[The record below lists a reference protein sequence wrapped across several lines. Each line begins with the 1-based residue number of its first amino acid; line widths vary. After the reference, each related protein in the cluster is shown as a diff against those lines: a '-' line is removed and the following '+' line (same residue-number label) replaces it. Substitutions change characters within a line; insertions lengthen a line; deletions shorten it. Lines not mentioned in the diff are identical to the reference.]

1 VRVHVARFD
10 GSTAVFAAQRVQ
22 RHGKNAFPTEAIYGD
37 APGSQLR
44 LITCGEDFD
53 DTSRRY
59 SDNIIVYALRA
70 GRVHGSGL
78 YG

>member
-1 VRVHVARFD
+1 MRVHVARFD

-44 LITCGEDFD
+44 LIRCGEGFD

-59 SDNIIVYALRA
+59 PDNIIVYALRA
-70 GRVHGSGL
+70 G
-78 YG
+78 

>member
-1 VRVHVARFD
+1 MLPAL
-10 GSTAVFAAQRVQ
+10 TAALPCSQLNAFSATA
-22 RHGKNAFPTEAIYGD
+22 NAFPTEAIYGD

-78 YG
+78 YE

>member
-1 VRVHVARFD
+1 MRPASAPRD

-22 RHGKNAFPTEAIYGD
+22 RHGRNAFPTEAIHGD

-59 SDNIIVYALRA
+59 PDNIIVYALRV
-70 GRVHGSGL
+70 G
-78 YG
+78 